1 VRRFSQLL
9 RWLGNLPARLRPA
22 RPSFERCLRDAL
34 ATEERVTLRVAA
46 FERAQRAPVQDS

>member
-1 VRRFSQLL
+1 LIRL
-9 RWLGNLPARLRPA
+9 WLWVAALPARLRPA

-34 ATEERVTLRVAA
+34 ATDERVTLRVAA